1 VLTSGLTDLDRQ
13 VLDII
18 AEYYRLLHERGC
30 ASVPSIKTM
39 ARSTGTRS
47 IDITSAIKHL
57 VGLALLA
64 VKPGAGARR
73 NEYMLCLPKRVV
85 AVMAT
90 AAADDDAP
98 PF

>member
-1 VLTSGLTDLDRQ
+1 MTSGLSELDRQ

-30 ASVPSIKTM
+30 ASVPSIEMM
-39 ARSTGTRS
+39 ATSTGARP
-47 IDITSAIKHL
+47 IDITGAIRNL

-64 VKPGAGARR
+64 VRPGAGARR
-73 NEYMLCLPKRVV
+73 NEYLMCLPKRVV
-85 AVMAT
+85 AVMLT